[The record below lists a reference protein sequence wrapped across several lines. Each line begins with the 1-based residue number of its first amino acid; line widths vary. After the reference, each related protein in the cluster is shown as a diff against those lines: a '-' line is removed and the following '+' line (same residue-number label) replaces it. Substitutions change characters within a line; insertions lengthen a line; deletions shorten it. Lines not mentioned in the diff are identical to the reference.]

1 MEELGEAAKANPG
14 KSIRTASH
22 PSFPPSLPPSLL
34 SFLQAAIHIRL
45 AALSYE
51 EGGRE
56 EGMEE
61 LGEAAKANP
70 GKGDAV
76 AFWLR
81 GMFWKRE
88 GRGEGGR
95 EKQVVQSWG
104 KAREARPTCGLL
116 RRLVE
121 GEGGGEGGDG
131 GWGGK

>member
-1 MEELGEAAKANPG
+1 
-14 KSIRTASH
+14 
-22 PSFPPSLPPSLL
+22 
-34 SFLQAAIHIRL
+34 
-45 AALSYE
+45 
-51 EGGRE
+51 
-56 EGMEE
+56 MEE

-88 GRGEGGR
+88 GGR

-116 RRLVE
+116 RRVAGGE
-121 GEGGGEGGDG
+121 GEGGREGGGEGGDG
-131 GWGGK
+131 EWGGE